1 MIETQL
7 LDNGIS
13 VIYPNWDAPKNVKC
27 FITTRIGGVS
37 KDKYQ
42 GLNLGSHVNDD
53 PNLVLKNRSLL
64 LEHLPSEPKWLN
76 QVHGND
82 VVQIKDFNATL
93 PDCDGAVT
101 VLKKHT
107 LCVLSADCLPIFFS
121 NFSGDIVGVCHA
133 GWKGLLSGVI
143 ENTLKSISNIVSP
156 DSNSRYFS
164 TLNVYL
170 GPSIS
175 MPHFEVGAELKD
187 AFLSH
192 SRDKLTIDSF
202 ESSANPKKYSKK
214 TNEQPQCKW
223 GCRTERIRP
232 YFITATLFAV
242 GINLWCLEPWSTL
255 WLTFFTCLTVV
266 GLVF

>member
-121 NFSGDIVGVCHA
+121 NFLGDIVGVCHA

-202 ESSANPKKYSKK
+202 ESSANPNKYLC
-214 TNEQPQCKW
+214 NLRQLAIA
-223 GCRTERIRP
+223 RLRDLNIERIWDSEICCYENPSLLYSYRREGLTGRFGS
-232 YFITATLFAV
+232 FIW
-242 GINLWCLEPWSTL
+242 ID
-255 WLTFFTCLTVV
+255 
-266 GLVF
+266 